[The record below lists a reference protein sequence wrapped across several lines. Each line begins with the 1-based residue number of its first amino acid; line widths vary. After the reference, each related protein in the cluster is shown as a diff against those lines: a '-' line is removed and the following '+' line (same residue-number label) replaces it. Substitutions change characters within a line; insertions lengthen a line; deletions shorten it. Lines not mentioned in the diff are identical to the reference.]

1 MFLFRIVF
9 WLGLLVLVLP
19 TDERQQARLYETT
32 VATVERL
39 ATFCER
45 NGKACAAGAEF
56 WSTFVKKAEFAARVT
71 VDLITS
77 RGQRPE
83 GGVAASSPRPTGA
96 PAAEPR
102 PSPAPRN
109 TLSREDPAPAWRGPG
124 QRTGAWAA

>member
-1 MFLFRIVF
+1 MFLFRILF

-32 VATVERL
+32 AATVERL

-45 NGKACAAGAEF
+45 NAKACAAGAEF
-56 WSTFVKKAEFAARVT
+56 WSTFVKKAEFAARVAI
-71 VDLITS
+71 DLATS

-83 GGVAASSPRPTGA
+83 GGLAASTPRPNGA

-102 PSPAPRN
+102 ATPAPRN
-109 TLSREDPAPAWRGPG
+109 TLTREDLGPTWRGPG
-124 QRTGAWAA
+124 QRTGA